1 MKRGCD
7 RLRSSRKIRHPFFSD
22 SPGSQVLRPLR
33 YSAATG
39 KQLSRVHIR
48 HLHLTAIL
56 VSPLRRVTTEP
67 ALGLSGGGSCDRH
80 ISSVGAGLARDAG
93 TSFCLD
99 DRRAGIAGKP
109 APTRDWWCLCSH
121 AIVQTTR
128 MPLTEGRAQVLLWG
142 ARQDAAPAAMG
153 RPTGRPVGVSACC
166 AIFVAADERSE
177 AAIGCEAVAKS
188 DTRFFQIAQGLRFYG
203 RFATQQ
209 QQENS

>member
-1 MKRGCD
+1 M
-7 RLRSSRKIRHPFFSD
+7 
-22 SPGSQVLRPLR
+22 
-33 YSAATG
+33 
-39 KQLSRVHIR
+39 
-48 HLHLTAIL
+48 
-56 VSPLRRVTTEP
+56 
-67 ALGLSGGGSCDRH
+67 GG
-80 ISSVGAGLARDAG
+80 
-93 TSFCLD
+93 
-99 DRRAGIAGKP
+99 
-109 APTRDWWCLCSH
+109 
-121 AIVQTTR
+121 
-128 MPLTEGRAQVLLWG
+128 G